1 MEQMKLE
8 GVNAKIERAREGL
21 QSLEADI
28 SAYCKVQRNRIM
40 FEQSLPYVYSLGNP
54 PSDKQSSVPT
64 NYSIRVGEIAY
75 NLRSSLDH
83 LVWQL
88 VQANG
93 KKPSWR
99 NEFPIF
105 CSKSKYD
112 KACRSKLSGVNQ
124 DRQEL
129 IKEFQPFGHGEGV
142 GNHLLMLKSICII
155 DKHRHLNVV
164 AVHSF
169 VDMTLAPLDPI
180 VDVCFIDKELEKKSP
195 GYDLPMEREGIKRP
209 PVVPVLIACLAAV
222 DFVVGQ
228 LSGQAHTLI
237 FERKL

>member
-1 MEQMKLE
+1 MELE
-8 GVNAKIERAREGL
+8 GVNAKIDRAREGL

-28 SAYCKVQRNRIM
+28 SAYCKVQRNRIL

-54 PSDKQSSVPT
+54 PSDNQSSVPT
-64 NYSIRVGEIAY
+64 NYSVRVGEIAY

-93 KKPSWR
+93 QQPNWR

-105 CSKSKYD
+105 GNKNKYD

-124 DRQEL
+124 DGQKLIREL
-129 IKEFQPFGHGEGV
+129 QPFGHGEGV
-142 GNHLLMLKSICII
+142 GKHLLMLKSICIF

-169 VDMTLAPLDPI
+169 VDMTQAPLDPI
-180 VDVCFIDKELEKKSP
+180 VDVCFMDEELEEKSP

-209 PVVPVLIACLAAV
+209 PVVPVLTSCLAAV

-228 LSGQAHTLI
+228 LSRQASMLI

>member
-1 MEQMKLE
+1 MELE

-21 QSLEADI
+21 QGLEADI
-28 SAYCKVQRNRIM
+28 SAYCKVQRNRIL
-40 FEQSLPYVYSLGNP
+40 FEQSLPYDYALGNP
-54 PSDKQSSVPT
+54 PSDNQSSVPT

-93 KKPSWR
+93 RQPSGR

-105 CSKSKYD
+105 DIKGKYD
-112 KACRSKLSGVNQ
+112 KACRRKLNGVNQ
-124 DRQEL
+124 DRQKL
-129 IKEFQPFGHGEGV
+129 INEFQPFGHGEGV
-142 GNHLLMLKSICII
+142 GKHLLMLKSICNI
-155 DKHRHLNVV
+155 DKHRHLTVV

-169 VDMTLAPLDPI
+169 VDMTQAPLDPI
-180 VDVCFIDKELEKKSP
+180 VEVCFVDKELEEKSP

-209 PVVPVLIACLAAV
+209 PVVPVLISCLAAV

-228 LSGQAHTLI
+228 LSGQAHMLI